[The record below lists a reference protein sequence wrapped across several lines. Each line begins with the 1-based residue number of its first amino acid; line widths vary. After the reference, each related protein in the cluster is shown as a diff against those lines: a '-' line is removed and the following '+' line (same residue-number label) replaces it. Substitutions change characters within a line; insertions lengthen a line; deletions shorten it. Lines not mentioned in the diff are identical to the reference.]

1 MAEADGQASQAPET
15 TSGPQTSQAATGS
28 ESTGQQTTQQGST
41 QAEETFFDPESIKG
55 KPELESA
62 YKQMQAA
69 YTKRTTE
76 LKKHEQKIK
85 MYDAFAANPAQAI
98 QEVAQQMGFKLT
110 KAEAQAIANEQTQT
124 NEFNPQS
131 WDDVISKAKQDAKQE
146 ILKEL
151 SPFINQVKE
160 TRQSQVE
167 KTLDEKCPDW
177 RVYEP
182 KMMEMLQKHPTLVND
197 PEELYRVSVPPEVWT
212 ARAAQAALRKLQDK
226 VSASELSGGSTT
238 TQQASDKPKGKM
250 TFNESVEYAKKKLAA
265 EGKRPPH

>member
-1 MAEADGQASQAPET
+1 MAEAEGTPAPET
-15 TSGPQTSQAATGS
+15 TSGPQTSTAT
-28 ESTGQQTTQQGST
+28 ESTSQQTTHSGSET
-41 QAEETFFDPESIKG
+41 TETFFDPESIKG
-55 KPELESA
+55 KPELELA
-62 YKQMQAA
+62 YKQMQGEF
-69 YTKRTTE
+69 TRRTTE

-98 QEVAQQMGFKLT
+98 QEVAAQMGYKLT
-110 KAEAQAIANEQTQT
+110 KAEAQAIANEQGKS
-124 NEFNPQS
+124 EFAPQS
-131 WDDVISKAKQDAKQE
+131 WEDVISKAKSEAKQE
-146 ILKEL
+146 LLAEL

-160 TRQSQVE
+160 ARQGQVE

-212 ARAAQAALRKLQDK
+212 ARATQAALRKLQDK

-238 TQQASDKPKGKM
+238 TQPASDKPKGKM
-250 TFNESVEYAKKKLAA
+250 SFNESVEYAKRQLAA
-265 EGKRPPH
+265 QGKRPPN